1 MAPSTAISPFWEP
14 KIKLLSFS
22 SLSLSLRHHC
32 DLSRGGLACVGSSA
46 WLKDTLVGLLPA
58 LLPYCFQDVVFT
70 SRQGGVGV
78 GCYNMREGL
87 RGDFNE
93 KSSSELERC
102 SVKVHMAIMRRA
114 TSLPA
119 GGESLSVSCSCS
131 YFGIFSCLSLFSS
144 VPQWSVKSH
153 GGLRPSTSPPPVS
166 ISTERGGKKA
176 SLRAFW

>member
-1 MAPSTAISPFWEP
+1 M
-14 KIKLLSFS
+14 
-22 SLSLSLRHHC
+22 
-32 DLSRGGLACVGSSA
+32 RGVECLAEGHVGRPHSCF
-46 WLKDTLVGLLPA
+46 TA
-58 LLPYCFQDVVFT
+58 LLFP
-70 SRQGGVGV
+70 
-78 GCYNMREGL
+78 GCCNMREGL

-166 ISTERGGKKA
+166 ISTERGGKKSFSEGILVTHLA
-176 SLRAFW
+176 QSHANSSLNTVSWSGVFYI